1 VPANRSPHSLAW
13 SPDGRWIAFVA
24 GNGAFIFGARPWGS
38 PINLGNISP
47 SSIWLVPATGGDP
60 VRITD
65 DRSLNMSPAWLP
77 GSNALLFISNRQGE
91 RDVYR
96 VDLDQEG
103 RPQGDSRRLTT
114 GLAAHTVAPSADGQR
129 LVYAVFRQ
137 RANIWSVPLPERGP
151 ASLAQA
157 HALTTG
163 NQAIEGFAVSTDGR
177 RLAFDSD
184 RSGNQDVYVIPA
196 AGGDPVQ
203 VTTDLSD
210 DFMSSWSPSG
220 QELAFYSNREG
231 SRRLYVMPADGG
243 TPTPVVALPR
253 DQRYPAWSPDGASL
267 VFSSNETGAQELYVV
282 SRNSDSSWR
291 AARRVTFDGG
301 DFGRWSPDGREI
313 VYSRGDGLWAVTP
326 GRVGFSRRVLR
337 FDDSATVPLPA
348 VVQWAPDGRT
358 LYYKAFD
365 AAGHSGIW
373 SIPIRGGA
381 APRPI
386 LRFDDPERQS
396 TRPEFATDG
405 RRLFFT
411 LSEREGD
418 IWEMELNSL
427 R

>member
-1 VPANRSPHSLAW
+1 
-13 SPDGRWIAFVA
+13 
-24 GNGAFIFGARPWGS
+24 
-38 PINLGNISP
+38 
-47 SSIWLVPATGGDP
+47 
-60 VRITD
+60 
-65 DRSLNMSPAWLP
+65 MSPAWLP

-151 ASLAQA
+151 ASLARAQ
-157 HALTTG
+157 ALTTG
-163 NQAIEGFAVSTDGR
+163 NQAIEGLAVSPDGR

-196 AGGDPVQ
+196 TGGDPVQ

-243 TPTPVVALPR
+243 TPTAVVALPR

-313 VYSRGDGLWAVTP
+313 VVQPGGRPLGCHPGP
-326 GRVGFSRRVLR
+326 GRVFSPSV
-337 FDDSATVPLPA
+337 A
-348 VVQWAPDGRT
+348 
-358 LYYKAFD
+358 
-365 AAGHSGIW
+365 
-373 SIPIRGGA
+373 IR
-381 APRPI
+381 
-386 LRFDDPERQS
+386 
-396 TRPEFATDG
+396 
-405 RRLFFT
+405 
-411 LSEREGD
+411 
-418 IWEMELNSL
+418 
-427 R
+427 